1 MCGLSIALF
10 VWWVSFRASDFA
22 VCDKSRIFASWNA
35 MYCNRIMNIRI
46 AKTIALVAAMLT
58 TAHTYGQ
65 DLLAEQAPLDLQM
78 AMIDSVVL
86 NRLLEA
92 EDFEYPADDIYPE
105 WNNDYAHKYTN
116 VVMPDSLLIDLTGFC
131 MPTESTKV
139 NDIFGY
145 RPRRRRMHYGL
156 DIKVERGDTIRAAF
170 DGKVRF
176 VDYQRRGYGYYVV
189 IRHPNGLETLYAHL
203 TKRLVEENVVV
214 KAGDP
219 IGLGGNTGRS
229 TGSHLHFETRLLG
242 KALNPALFFDFPNQ
256 DVTGDTYLYTTP
268 KKKVYDPSDPDTYY
282 KVKSG
287 DTLGRIAARKGTS
300 VKNLC
305 KLNGITTQSTLRI
318 GQVLRLY

>member
-1 MCGLSIALF
+1 MTPKMMH
-10 VWWVSFRASDFA
+10 FRLLRYLL
-22 VCDKSRIFASWNA
+22 V
-35 MYCNRIMNIRI
+35 
-46 AKTIALVAAMLT
+46 ALVMST
-58 TAHTYGQ
+58 TVVASAQ
-65 DLLAEQAPLDLQM
+65 DLLAEQAPMDKQM
-78 AMIDSVVL
+78 ARIDSVVL
-86 NRLLEA
+86 SRLIKA
-92 EDFEYPADDIYPE
+92 ELYEYPADDLYPE
-105 WNNDYAHKYTN
+105 WSNDYAHKYVGVTI
-116 VVMPDSLLIDLTGFC
+116 PDSLLIDLTGFC
-131 MPTESTKV
+131 MPTENTKV

-170 DGKVRF
+170 DGKVRYCS
-176 VDYQRRGYGYYVV
+176 YQRRGYGHYVV

-203 TKRLVEENVVV
+203 TSRLVEENEVV

-229 TGSHLHFETRLLG
+229 TGPHLHFETRLLG

-256 DVTGDTYLYTTP
+256 DVTGDTYLYTKP

-282 KVKSG
+282 KVRNG
-287 DTLGRIAARKGTS
+287 DSLSRIASRTGVS
-300 VKNLC
+300 VKQLC